1 MDEAHAGNQFD
12 LDQNGKKK
20 KTRPL
25 MIPCV
30 PFPKTPSLSH
40 NIIWRVE
47 GQGTR
52 PLTDG
57 EVMSCLGLYNIQNR
71 DGFLS
76 TPSFPSQGQAVT
88 PPPPPR
94 PK

>member
-1 MDEAHAGNQFD
+1 MKKVACHISKQRMLGHQATSHYSPQLHPEDSEW
-12 LDQNGKKK
+12 KKK
-20 KTRPL
+20 NKTRTL

-52 PLTDG
+52 PLTNR
-57 EVMSCLGLYNIQNR
+57 LGGDELPWA
-71 DGFLS
+71 L
-76 TPSFPSQGQAVT
+76 
-88 PPPPPR
+88 
-94 PK
+94 

>member
-12 LDQNGKKK
+12 LDQNGGKKK

-25 MIPCV
+25 MIPFV

-52 PLTDG
+52 PLTNR
-57 EVMSCLGLYNIQNR
+57 LGGDKLPWALQY
-71 DGFLS
+71 S
-76 TPSFPSQGQAVT
+76 E
-88 PPPPPR
+88 
-94 PK
+94 

>member
-1 MDEAHAGNQFD
+1 MDEARAGNQFD
-12 LDQNGKKK
+12 LDQNGKKKKK

-52 PLTDG
+52 PLT
-57 EVMSCLGLYNIQNR
+57 NR
-71 DGFLS
+71 GGGDEL
-76 TPSFPSQGQAVT
+76 PWAL
-88 PPPPPR
+88 
-94 PK
+94 